1 MKVVSVNKLEK
12 SKVEL
17 EIEVSAEEFKTAV
30 DKAAKKMLPTISIN
44 GFRKGKA
51 PRYMVE
57 KIYGKE
63 IFFEEAVNLSY
74 ADAYDAAVAEAKI
87 EPINMPQLE
96 IIKLDEEGYTF
107 KATVEVSPEVKLG
120 KYKGLEAE
128 KVAVKVTAAEVNK
141 ELENIRARHAR
152 LVDVTDREA
161 KDGDTVTID
170 YSGSVDGVKFEG
182 GTAEKQELKLGS
194 GQFIPGFE
202 DQVVGHK
209 IGESFDV
216 NVTFPKEYHAD
227 ELAGKAA
234 VFAVTL
240 HAITETV
247 LPELDDE
254 FVKDISAD
262 FETLKDYKADLKKKI
277 MASKE
282 STAASEL
289 ENELIEKAVDS
300 SKVEVAD
307 VLVER
312 QLDNICQDYDY
323 RLRAQ
328 GLSLEQYL
336 SFMGGMTMEQFRAS
350 MREQAEK
357 SAKTL
362 LVLKA
367 IVKKEKI
374 TIDEETLNNQYEI
387 LAAQYGM
394 EVEDVR
400 ASIPVGDLEG
410 DLSINKAVELIRES
424 AVVTTVD
431 KKTEKAAETEKKPAA
446 KKTTSTAAKKPA
458 AKKTTT
464 STTAKKPAAKK
475 TTANKES
482 K

>member
-1 MKVVSVNKLEK
+1 
-12 SKVEL
+12 
-17 EIEVSAEEFKTAV
+17 
-30 DKAAKKMLPTISIN
+30 
-44 GFRKGKA
+44 
-51 PRYMVE
+51 
-57 KIYGKE
+57 
-63 IFFEEAVNLSY
+63 
-74 ADAYDAAVAEAKI
+74 
-87 EPINMPQLE
+87 
-96 IIKLDEEGYTF
+96 
-107 KATVEVSPEVKLG
+107 
-120 KYKGLEAE
+120 
-128 KVAVKVTAAEVNK
+128 
-141 ELENIRARHAR
+141 
-152 LVDVTDREA
+152 
-161 KDGDTVTID
+161 
-170 YSGSVDGVKFEG
+170 
-182 GTAEKQELKLGS
+182 
-194 GQFIPGFE
+194 
-202 DQVVGHK
+202 
-209 IGESFDV
+209 
-216 NVTFPKEYHAD
+216 
-227 ELAGKAA
+227 
-234 VFAVTL
+234 
-240 HAITETV
+240 
-247 LPELDDE
+247 
-254 FVKDISAD
+254 
-262 FETLKDYKADLKKKI
+262 

-374 TIDEETLNNQYEI
+374 AIDEETLNNQYEI

-464 STTAKKPAAKK
+464 STAAKKPAAKK